1 MLNICAY
8 LAPCLSRTIVKLFVA
23 VWMGVIIL
31 ALARG
36 AAAKSSR
43 PSHFEVS
50 AESTGSIQLVSNPLE
65 RNAPAIGSVLT
76 YTTYLPIVTKPTSLA
91 SFISETTI
99 PLPKPL
105 ADSSANFCTWEHC
118 TISPRLYHEPL
129 TDGRSLLGWTDADGD
144 GHVSVISGSSLERT
158 FNFPD
163 RSIRGLVAHA
173 GGSFAILLWDSG
185 ADIIRLAKFDQN
197 GNQIWSTNL
206 NSGIAIADFWLGDS
220 RLAYGNGRY
229 AAYHTVTGISG
240 GFTGH
245 YGDQLK
251 YVNDQGVIQSAGW
264 NWGCSHSLAQLVS
277 YHAGLQ
283 QFLPVCASDCYPD
296 KGLILNHDK
305 RIYTSDGNCGGMV
318 SVQLGQLV
326 PSASSWKLIF
336 NALNRD
342 CCQGRGIGL
351 ATINGAY
358 QSNLVWL
365 TDTTGAFERDPVMA
379 RLGLAAGPEQFL
391 VGWRTT
397 DDNTYRLGVIDGQ
410 GNFLVGP
417 EAIKVGIKWGHRDDS
432 FRTHADGSVT
442 WVQGDPLS
450 ATLHLYRVK
459 M

>member
-1 MLNICAY
+1 MVVITLV
-8 LAPCLSRTIVKLFVA
+8 LAGVA
-23 VWMGVIIL
+23 AAQGSNTHHYEFSSEPAGSYRLIN
-31 ALARG
+31 G
-36 AAAKSSR
+36 AAGVDTYSVSS
-43 PSHFEVS
+43 
-50 AESTGSIQLVSNPLE
+50 L
-65 RNAPAIGSVLT
+65 LT

-99 PLPKPL
+99 SLPKPL
-105 ADSSANFCTWEHC
+105 ADESANFCTWGHC
-118 TISPRLYHEPL
+118 SLSPRLYHEPL
-129 TDGRSLLGWTDADGD
+129 ADGRTLLGWTDADGD
-144 GHVSVISGSSLERT
+144 GHISIISGSSLERT

-163 RSIRGLVAHA
+163 KSVRGLVAHT
-173 GGSFAILLWDSG
+173 GGSFAALLWDSG

-197 GNQIWSTNL
+197 GHQIWTTNL
-206 NSGIAIADFWLGDS
+206 NSSIAVADFWLGDS

-229 AAYHTVTGISG
+229 AAYHTVTGVSG

-251 YVNDQGVIQSAGW
+251 YVNDQGVIQSSGW
-264 NWGCSHSLAQLVS
+264 DWGCSHSLAELVS
-277 YHAGLQ
+277 YNADLQ

-305 RIYTSDGNCGGMV
+305 RIYKSDGNCGGMG
-318 SVQLGQLV
+318 SVQLGQLA
-326 PSASSWKLIF
+326 PSASTWKLIF
-336 NALNRD
+336 NALDRD

-365 TDTTGAFERDPVMA
+365 TNTNGAFERDPVIA
-379 RLGLAAGPEQFL
+379 RLGVTSAPEQFL

-397 DDNTYRLGVIDGQ
+397 NDNTYRLGVIDGQ
-410 GNFLVGP
+410 GDFLFGP
-417 EAIKVGIKWGHRDDS
+417 EAIGAGIKWGNRDDS
-432 FRTHADGSVT
+432 FRTRSDGGVT

-450 ATLHLYRVK
+450 TTLHLYRVK